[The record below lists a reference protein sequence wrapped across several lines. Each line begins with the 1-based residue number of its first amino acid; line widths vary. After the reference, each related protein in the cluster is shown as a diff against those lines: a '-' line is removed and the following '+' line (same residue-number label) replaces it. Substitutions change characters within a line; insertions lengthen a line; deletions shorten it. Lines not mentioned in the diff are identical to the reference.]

1 MIGRLT
7 GTVVEKGRDSIVLM
21 CNGVGFEIA
30 VSDFT
35 MRELSLE
42 QDVQLYTKMIVREDS
57 LSMAGFYTREE
68 KELFE
73 LLTSV
78 SKVGTK
84 VGLSILSSYDINTIK
99 TAILKGD
106 AVLLSKVP
114 GIGKKTAERLILEL
128 KDKISPLEVSQEEEM
143 QASSDETDDVLLA
156 LIGLGFSRAEALKA
170 IRTIALKQPNLT
182 AQAMIPK
189 ALALLSKA

>member
-1 MIGRLT
+1 MIGRLI

-42 QDVQLYTKMIVREDS
+42 QDVRLYTKMIVREDS
-57 LSMAGFYTREE
+57 LSMAGFYAREE

-84 VGLSILSSYDINTIK
+84 VGLNILSSYDINTIK
-99 TAILKGD
+99 NAILKED
-106 AVLLSKVP
+106 AVLLSKIP

-128 KDKISPLEVSQEEEM
+128 KDKISPVEISQEEGV
-143 QASSDETDDVLLA
+143 QASKDETDDVLLA
-156 LIGLGFSRAEALKA
+156 LIGLGFSRTEVLKA
-170 IRTIALKQPNLT
+170 IRTVALKHPDLT
-182 AQAMIPK
+182 AQAMIPR
-189 ALALLSKA
+189 ALALLSKV

>member
-7 GTVVEKGRDSIVLM
+7 GTVVEKEKDTIVLM

-30 VSDFT
+30 VSEFT
-35 MRELSLE
+35 MREFSLE
-42 QDVQLYTKMIVREDS
+42 QDIQLYTKMIVREDS
-57 LSMAGFYTREE
+57 LSMVGFYTREE

-84 VGLSILSSYDINTIK
+84 VGLSILSSYDIHTVK
-99 TAILKGD
+99 GAIFRGD

-128 KDKISPLEVSQEEEM
+128 KDKISPLEGSLEEGVKM
-143 QASSDETDDVLLA
+143 NVDETDDVLLA
-156 LIGLGFSRAEALKA
+156 LTALGFSRTEALNA
-170 IRTIALKQPNLT
+170 IRAVALKYPNLT
-182 AQAMIPK
+182 AQEMIPK
-189 ALALLSKA
+189 ALAVLSKA

>member
-7 GTVVEKGRDSIVLM
+7 GTVVEKEKDTIVLM

-30 VSDFT
+30 VSEFT
-35 MRELSLE
+35 MREFSLE
-42 QDVQLYTKMIVREDS
+42 QDIQLYTKMIVREDS
-57 LSMAGFYTREE
+57 LSMVGFYTREE

-84 VGLSILSSYDINTIK
+84 VGLSILSSYDIHTVK
-99 TAILKGD
+99 GAILRGD

-128 KDKISPLEVSQEEEM
+128 KDKISPPEGSLEEGVKM
-143 QASSDETDDVLLA
+143 NVDETDDVLLA
-156 LIGLGFSRAEALKA
+156 LTALGFSRTEALNA
-170 IRTIALKQPNLT
+170 IRAVALKYPNLT
-182 AQAMIPK
+182 AQEMIPK
-189 ALALLSKA
+189 ALAVLSKA